1 MNDEKTAINDDI
13 VLVGRSDAE
22 WENSADRIDIS
33 RILNE
38 SDLYKYIVVLDH
50 QPVESEENSQQGAD
64 LQISG
69 HTHGGQLFPIGILE
83 QLTGHLIYG
92 KYHFGN
98 MEQIVSSGLTGWGW
112 PMRNEAKCEYVSI
125 NIN

>member
-69 HTHGGQLFPIGILE
+69 HTHGGQ
-83 QLTGHLIYG
+83 
-92 KYHFGN
+92 
-98 MEQIVSSGLTGWGW
+98 
-112 PMRNEAKCEYVSI
+112 
-125 NIN
+125 